1 MATTR
6 IDIGP
11 AVVLILPFWVAAIG
25 WLSGRALGVRIGAW
39 RSAAAA
45 SIGWLLGLVATAAVL
60 PAGEDSYAIILPLA
74 IFFGVLVTLPLAIVL
89 DLVARRR
96 PGRGEPR
103 RLWRHPVRGIRA
115 VRAPLGRLRELVR
128 NARHENLLN
137 VRYRSASALDSVD
150 LARRVRLVLERSGG
164 MFVKFGQIAATRTD
178 LLPPTITDELSK
190 LHADVKRVPGD
201 ELRAVLEDELG
212 EPAEHAFRDFD
223 YEPLAAASVGQT
235 HRATLHDGQRVVV
248 KVQRPGMRD
257 LVRRDGT
264 VLALVARILERRVE
278 AARRVGARAL
288 ADELLRSIELELD
301 YEHEATAGARLRA
314 NRQGDAGVAVP

>member
-6 IDIGP
+6 IEIGP

-60 PAGEDSYAIILPLA
+60 PAGEDSYAVILPLA

-96 PGRGEPR
+96 PGRTEPR
-103 RLWRHPVRGIRA
+103 RLWRHPVRGVRA
-115 VRAPLGRLRELVR
+115 ALAPLGRLRELIR
-128 NARHENLLN
+128 NARQENLLN
-137 VRYRSASALDSVD
+137 VRYRSATALDSVD

-164 MFVKFGQIAATRTD
+164 MLVKFGQIAATRTD

-190 LHADVKRVPGD
+190 LHADVERVRGD

-235 HRATLHDGQRVVV
+235 HRATLHDGHPVVV
-248 KVQRPGMRD
+248 KVQRPGMREV
-257 LVRRDGT
+257 VRRDGT
-264 VLALVARILERRVE
+264 VLTLVARMLERRGGGGGPGRAAGRPAAPARGT
-278 AARRVGARAL
+278 AARPPAEDQG
-288 ADELLRSIELELD
+288 
-301 YEHEATAGARLRA
+301 ATAAPAR
-314 NRQGDAGVAVP
+314 